1 MSSDYELPQII
12 DLGAFEDLT
21 QKESGNA
28 NDGSEGTGSGGL

>member
-1 MSSDYELPQII
+1 MSSNYESPQII